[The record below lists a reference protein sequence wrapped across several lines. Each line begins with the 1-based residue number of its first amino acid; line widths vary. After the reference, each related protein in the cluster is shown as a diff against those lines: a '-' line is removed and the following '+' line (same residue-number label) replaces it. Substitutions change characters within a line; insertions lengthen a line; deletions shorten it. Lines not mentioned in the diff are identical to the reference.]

1 MILVFDCFEFLC
13 NNSSQCVLIFFII
26 VGDLDLEM
34 IVKVLEVLD
43 RSGVNM
49 IELGVFYFDFLV
61 DGLVI

>member
-13 NNSSQCVLIFFII
+13 NNGGQCVLIFFII
-26 VGDLDLEM
+26 VGDLDLEI

-43 RSGVNM
+43 KNGVDM
-49 IELGVFYFDFLV
+49 IELGVFYFDLLV